1 MFARNGSG
9 RGARNELREDGA
21 APVQVMINEDRNG
34 TRTVLAVNGEI
45 DIATA
50 PTLRQR
56 IQDAVD
62 DGVRL
67 VAVDLTEVG
76 FMDSTGLGVLIGGL
90 KRLRQLEG
98 NLVVV
103 SPSDSVRKIFEVT
116 GLVDVFGV
124 VD

>member
-1 MFARNGSG
+1 
-9 RGARNELREDGA
+9 
-21 APVQVMINEDRNG
+21 MINEDRNG

-116 GLVDVFGV
+116 GLGDVFGG
-124 VD
+124 VDSLDQVADQS